1 MRVFSNNYSVDLG
14 AIGRIVDVEAGLE
27 KVTVSVEGRLLASHE
42 RRWARHRIFT
52 DDPAHLD
59 KAATLRRTHRSVKAG
74 RAAAV
79 EERDLS
85 IYDELF
91 GVAVVAADDAR
102 ELSGAGR

>member
-1 MRVFSNNYSVDLG
+1 M
-14 AIGRIVDVEAGLE
+14 
-27 KVTVSVEGRLLASHE
+27 LASHE

-52 DDPAHLD
+52 GPAHLD
-59 KAATLRRTHRSVKAG
+59 KAATLRRTHRSVTAG
-74 RAAAV
+74 RAAAL